1 MQKSDP
7 PKLTQKDVTNLI
19 NWKVECFNHIRW
31 LERANWNG
39 MTFIGPFTI
48 AIIGFLAYY
57 SFRLELPPQNDGKL
71 YYSYAIIFIL
81 GLPVFFNMICV
92 ALLIRNRRTFL
103 ENLYQASIAEEL
115 LKKMNWL
122 AIRSRPKNWGLEE
135 NPVFKKTFSLGSV
148 FALMVIFH
156 IFLIT
161 VGYIIMLYLAFSSM
175 VNVVFFGVLIS
186 FCCCV
191 YILYSLYDSYK
202 NWWMKQPWSPQKR
215 KKEFEKILK

>member
-71 YYSYAIIFIL
+71 YYSYAIIFIFGGIL
-81 GLPVFFNMICV
+81 IILPSTIYFILF
-92 ALLIRNRRTFL
+92 
-103 ENLYQASIAEEL
+103 L
-115 LKKMNWL
+115 LKKVDNSTL
-122 AIRSRPKNWGLEE
+122 
-135 NPVFKKTFSLGSV
+135 SV
-148 FALMVIFH
+148 GVIISKLMIIIF
-156 IFLIT
+156 IPLF
-161 VGYIIMLYLAFSSM
+161 
-175 VNVVFFGVLIS
+175 VLHSIL
-186 FCCCV
+186 
-191 YILYSLYDSYK
+191 YIL
-202 NWWMKQPWSPQKR
+202 
-215 KKEFEKILK
+215 F